1 MDSSLVEYRPVDAL
15 AAPSEQL
22 MRVIIERAR
31 VNPLA
36 SSYVNS
42 PDGLGR
48 FFQDFYRP
56 LATALNNAFPGSAA
70 FPTDVPVATR
80 EAMIPFVGK
89 LFEWSV
95 SGPSPIISH
104 LAELFLAR
112 LLRTRSALRSPR
124 IPKRRSL
131 PLRRL
136 SFRFA

>member
-1 MDSSLVEYRPVDAL
+1 MESSLVEYRPVDVL
-15 AAPSEQL
+15 ASPSAQL

-31 VNPLA
+31 VTPLA

-95 SGPSPIISH
+95 G
-104 LAELFLAR
+104 
-112 LLRTRSALRSPR
+112 
-124 IPKRRSL
+124 
-131 PLRRL
+131 RL
-136 SFRFA
+136 SLDIPASC